1 MRTGGGKKS
10 AIFANIIY
18 EWSLTIKDWLSD
30 FGLISGQ
37 KAATESADNAASS
50 NPELSFD
57 GKGMK
62 LNSESDAA
70 EVVKAIKVL
79 SPFKLNSHRS
89 ALRAF
94 LPSIKIPS
102 SRQLIFLA
110 LKSHEISNV
119 VQLSVC
125 PDRLDSLM

>member
-18 EWSLTIKDWLSD
+18 EWPLTIKDWLSD

-37 KAATESADNAASS
+37 KAATESNAASI

-102 SRQLIFLA
+102 SRQLIFWHS
-110 LKSHEISNV
+110 KVMKYQMSS
-119 VQLSVC
+119 S
-125 PDRLDSLM
+125 